1 MIRQYEI
8 LFIVKPH
15 LSEEES
21 KKVLDTFQSWI
32 TKSEGAIKS
41 IKEIGLRELATEF
54 KKYKKGYYVQCH
66 FEGTPKT
73 LETLNGYI
81 RISEDIIRYLTLKLD
96 EVVEPVS
103 KEKVKEA
110 VKG

>member
-8 LFIVKPH
+8 LFIIKPH
-15 LSEEES
+15 LSDEEN
-21 KKVLDTFQSWI
+21 KKVIDTFQSWI
-32 TKSEGAIKS
+32 TKNEGEIKS

-54 KKYKKGYYVQCH
+54 KKQKKGYYVQCH

-81 RISEDIIRYLTLKLD
+81 RISETIIRHLTLKLE
-96 EVVEPVS
+96 EVKEPAS
-103 KEKVKEA
+103 KQKAKEA